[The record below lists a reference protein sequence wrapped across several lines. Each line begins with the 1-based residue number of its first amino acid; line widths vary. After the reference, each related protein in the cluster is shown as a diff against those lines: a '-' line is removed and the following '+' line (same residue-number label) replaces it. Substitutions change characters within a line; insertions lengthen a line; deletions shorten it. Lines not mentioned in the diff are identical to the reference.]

1 MRPARQ
7 TLQDLMR
14 FLVTA
19 MILWC
24 GAAEAASH
32 QDWQVRHQP
41 DRFVDRIMMEAWADA
56 DKGPARM
63 TLYCD
68 TETGFRVMFMPH
80 RNLMAEGPSQ
90 ITVTI
95 DGAKP
100 VVLTGDAFGDDTTDV
115 VTLHDNSR
123 VQRALANA
131 HHVTAHFI
139 GVDGRTGDDAF
150 TFGDLAA
157 QRDALMKVC
166 PVK

>member
-1 MRPARQ
+1 MRYLTA
-7 TLQDLMR
+7 
-14 FLVTA
+14 A

-24 GAAEAASH
+24 GTAFDMAWAASH
-32 QDWQVRHQP
+32 QDWQVTHQP

-63 TLYCD
+63 EIYCD

-80 RNLMAEGPSQ
+80 RNLMPEGPSQ
-90 ITVTI
+90 ITVAI

-100 VVLTGDAFGDDTTDV
+100 LALTGDAFGDDKTDV

-123 VQRALANA
+123 IERALAGA
-131 HHVTAHFI
+131 HHVTVHYL
-139 GVDGRTGDDAF
+139 GLDGRSGDDAF

-157 QRDALMKVC
+157 QRDTLMKVC
-166 PVK
+166 PVR